1 MISKDCFTSQWI
13 DEVSTRLEY
22 KDKSLIEKV
31 VRAFSLLEMLV
42 QSGCPLIFKGGTAL
56 MLILG
61 KREFNIKLY
70 N

>member
-42 QSGCPLIFKGGTAL
+42 QSGCPLIFK
-56 MLILG
+56 
-61 KREFNIKLY
+61 
-70 N
+70 